1 MTSPDPESKPRPI
14 RGRTIVISLLIFGLV
29 MSGSLYVFQAINT
42 YPFAETQN
50 ALAREFPDSR
60 PRVEGGRLKGKE
72 NNPVTFRVTLAVP
85 FNPHENDVQ
94 IQKMA
99 DQILEV
105 AHQHLNLKQY
115 EIAELHFYQP
125 IPEQQILIRDL
136 NINVEDWL
144 QQH

>member
-1 MTSPDPESKPRPI
+1 MTSPDPESSPRPVQ
-14 RGRTIVISLLIFGLV
+14 GRTIVISLLIFGLV

-42 YPFAETQN
+42 YPFADTQN

-72 NNPVTFRVTLAVP
+72 ENPLTLRVTLAVP
-85 FNPHENDVQ
+85 FDPNERDAQ
-94 IQKMA
+94 IQEMA

-105 AHQHLNLKQY
+105 ARRHLDLNEY

-125 IPEQQILIRDL
+125 IPEQQILMRDL
-136 NINVEDWL
+136 QINVADWL
-144 QQH
+144 QQR